1 MAHAHRRPRPTCP
14 LLLPLSGEQHVDLS
28 LDPPYRAD
36 TPSEQEWQADDHDV
50 EDAYHAVFRLPRAV
64 HAVARDGGQKA
75 DVLFGRP
82 EAAIARA
89 DREPG
94 GVMGTAIPDLTSGR
108 QMPRNAPEVFP
119 TASTI
124 KIAFLQSSTTNRSR
138 PPRWSP
144 ARPG

>member
-1 MAHAHRRPRPTCP
+1 MITTSRMRAA
-14 LLLPLSGEQHVDLS
+14 SYFVS
-28 LDPPYRAD
+28 LA
-36 TPSEQEWQADDHDV
+36 
-50 EDAYHAVFRLPRAV
+50 AV
-64 HAVARDGGQKA
+64 HAVARDGRQKA

-89 DREPG
+89 DRELG

-124 KIAFLQSSTTNRSR
+124 KIAVLAELYHQSQQAASVVAGK
-138 PPRWSP
+138 
-144 ARPG
+144 ARLTDTYTMNQCVVPGMIPDHA